1 MTKTKNIK
9 AASILMVFRDRLRKE
24 ASDLLN
30 KAELEL
36 AETEKQATA
45 MIKCAKERY
54 HMARIQSNRLNRDAD
69 SAQECIS
76 DELELEIKTNE
87 EVSAAWDCKSQ
98 ARLAAEMLSS
108 APAELRQTSVRLAD
122 SELLELGLLKT
133 GDK

>member
-1 MTKTKNIK
+1 MKIISTKLTGIVMNIRDQLK
-9 AASILMVFRDRLRKE
+9 ADALKLRLEGFEIMKE
-24 ASDLLN
+24 AEDKASAILTEAKKRKHVALISANKMEREAQVIQEALN
-30 KAELEL
+30 
-36 AETEKQATA
+36 Q
-45 MIKCAKERY
+45 
-54 HMARIQSNRLNRDAD
+54 
-69 SAQECIS
+69 
-76 DELELEIKTNE
+76 ELELEVKTNQ